1 MNKMKKM
8 KKVIFS
14 ILSIVVVLVI
24 LVFSLR
30 IYNDYKCKDTNAL
43 KSPEYYKDVT
53 NISLYPTDIDGVD
66 VTYVDE
72 GRMQGFRFVP
82 KEKSHKGLVI
92 CFGGSEGSPN
102 FETAKRLAEEGYE
115 TFALFMFGMKNQ
127 EQTLRKIP
135 LEQFEDVID
144 YINKNIKDNKPISV
158 LGASKGA
165 EYALNLASK
174 YSEIDNLILIA
185 PSSYNFAGL
194 DFKDYGSSWTYKGKE
209 LPYIDIKKSSF
220 SSFLKNIIVP
230 TIIKSPISYKETYKS
245 AIEQDSSSQ
254 EKLIPVKN
262 VKANILMIA
271 GEDDLMW
278 DSFAMAKKIKDQ
290 NPKAKIYSYKGAG
303 HIFAGNGVLNLGK
316 IRIATGG
323 TTESNDKAESES
335 RKTIDAFLKEN
346 HK

>member
-1 MNKMKKM
+1 MKKIFFR
-8 KKVIFS
+8 IFS
-14 ILSIVVVLVI
+14 IVIILVVLVFI
-24 LVFSLR
+24 LR
-30 IYNDYKCKDTNAL
+30 IYNDHKYKDNNAF
-43 KSPEYYKDVT
+43 KFPEYYKDVT

-82 KEKSHKGLVI
+82 KEKLHKGLVI
-92 CFGGSEGSPN
+92 CFGGSDGGPN

-135 LEQFEDVID
+135 LEQFKDVIN

-158 LGASKGA
+158 VAASKGA

-174 YSEIDNLILIA
+174 YPEIDNLILTA

-194 DFKDYGSSWTYKGKE
+194 DFKDYGSSWTYKGEE

-220 SSFLKNIIVP
+220 NSFLKNIIVP
-230 TIIKSPISYKETYKS
+230 AIIKSPISFKETYNS
-245 AIEQDSSSQ
+245 AIEKDSTSQ
-254 EKLIPVKN
+254 EKLIPAKD
-262 VKANILMIA
+262 VKANILLIV

-278 DSFAMAKKIKDQ
+278 DSLAMANKIKEQ

-323 TTESNDKAESES
+323 TAESNDKAESES
-335 RKTIDAFLKEN
+335 RKAIDAFLKEN

>member
-1 MNKMKKM
+1 MKKIFFG
-8 KKVIFS
+8 IFS
-14 ILSIVVVLVI
+14 VAIILVV

-30 IYNDYKCKDTNAL
+30 IYNDHKYKDTNTL
-43 KSPEYYKDVT
+43 KSPEYYNDVT

-72 GRMQGFRFVP
+72 GRMQGFRFIP

-135 LEQFEDVID
+135 LEQFEDVIN

-174 YSEIDNLILIA
+174 YSEIDNLILIS

-194 DFKDYGSSWTYKGKE
+194 DFNDYGSSWTYKGE
-209 LPYIDIKKSSF
+209 QLPYIDIKKSSF

-230 TIIKSPISYKETYKS
+230 TIIKSPISYRETYES
-245 AIEQDSSSQ
+245 AIEQDSSNQ

-262 VKANILMIA
+262 VKANVLMIA

-290 NPKAKIYSYKGAG
+290 NPKAKIYSYKEAG
-303 HIFAGNGVLNLGK
+303 HIFASNGVLNLGK

>member
-1 MNKMKKM
+1 MKKIFFR
-8 KKVIFS
+8 IFS
-14 ILSIVVVLVI
+14 IAIILVVLVFI
-24 LVFSLR
+24 LR
-30 IYNDYKCKDTNAL
+30 IYNDHKYKDNNAL
-43 KSPEYYKDVT
+43 KFPEYYKDVT
-53 NISLYPTDIDGVD
+53 DISLYPTDIDGVD

-92 CFGGSEGSPN
+92 CFGGSDGGPN

-127 EQTLRKIP
+127 KQTLTKIP
-135 LEQFEDVID
+135 LEQFEDLISYV
-144 YINKNIKDNKPISV
+144 NENIKDKKPISI
-158 LGASKGA
+158 LAASKGA

-174 YSEIDNLILIA
+174 YPEIDNLILYA

-220 SSFLKNIIVP
+220 KSFLKNIIGP
-230 TIIKSPISYKETYKS
+230 ALIKSPISFKETYNS
-245 AIEQDSSSQ
+245 AIEKDSYRQ
-254 EKLIPVKN
+254 EKLIPVKD
-262 VKANILMIA
+262 VKANILMIV

-278 DSFAMAKKIKDQ
+278 DSLAMANKIKDQ
-290 NPKAKIYSYKGAG
+290 NPKARIYSYKGAG
-303 HIFAGNGVLNLGK
+303 HIFAGNGILDLGK
-316 IRIATGG
+316 ARIATGG
-323 TTESNDKAESES
+323 SSEGNEEARNES
-335 RKTIDAFLKEN
+335 RKTIDAFLKES

>member
-1 MNKMKKM
+1 
-8 KKVIFS
+8 
-14 ILSIVVVLVI
+14 
-24 LVFSLR
+24 
-30 IYNDYKCKDTNAL
+30 
-43 KSPEYYKDVT
+43 
-53 NISLYPTDIDGVD
+53 
-66 VTYVDE
+66 
-72 GRMQGFRFVP
+72 MQGFRFVP

-135 LEQFEDVID
+135 LEQFEDVIN

-158 LGASKGA
+158 LGASKCA
-165 EYALNLASK
+165 EYALNLAGE
-174 YSEIDNLILIA
+174 YHEIDNLILMA

-220 SSFLKNIIVP
+220 NSFFKNIIVP
-230 TIIKSPISYKETYKS
+230 NIIKSPISYKETYNS
-245 AIEQDSSSQ
+245 AIKEDSTSQ
-254 EKLIPVKN
+254 EKLIPVKD
-262 VKANILMIA
+262 VKANILMIV

-278 DSFAMAKKIKDQ
+278 DSLAMANKIKEQ

-323 TTESNDKAESES
+323 TAENNDKAESES

>member
-1 MNKMKKM
+1 MKKIFFR
-8 KKVIFS
+8 IFS
-14 ILSIVVVLVI
+14 VVI
-24 LVFSLR
+24 LLVALVFILR
-30 IYNDYKCKDTNAL
+30 IYNDHKYKDNNAF
-43 KSPEYYKDVT
+43 KFPEYYKDVT

-82 KEKSHKGLVI
+82 KEKLHKGLVI
-92 CFGGSEGSPN
+92 CFGGSDGGPN
-102 FETAKRLAEEGYE
+102 FETAKRLAEDGYE

-135 LEQFEDVID
+135 LEQFEDVTS

-158 LGASKGA
+158 VAASKGA

-174 YSEIDNLILIA
+174 YPEIDNLILMA

-194 DFKDYGSSWTYKGKE
+194 DFKDYGSSWTYKGEE

-220 SSFLKNIIVP
+220 NSFLKNIIVP
-230 TIIKSPISYKETYKS
+230 SIIKSPISFKETYNS
-245 AIEQDSSSQ
+245 AIEKDSTSQ
-254 EKLIPVKN
+254 EKLIPAKD
-262 VKANILMIA
+262 VKANILLIV

-278 DSFAMAKKIKDQ
+278 DSLAMANKIKEQ

-303 HIFAGNGVLNLGK
+303 HIFASNGVLNLGK

-323 TTESNDKAESES
+323 TAEINDKAESES

>member
-1 MNKMKKM
+1 MKKIFFR
-8 KKVIFS
+8 IFS
-14 ILSIVVVLVI
+14 IAIILVVLVFI
-24 LVFSLR
+24 LR
-30 IYNDYKCKDTNAL
+30 IYNDHKYKDNNAL
-43 KSPEYYKDVT
+43 KFPEYYKDVT
-53 NISLYPTDIDGVD
+53 DISLYPTDIDGVD

-92 CFGGSEGSPN
+92 CFGGSDGGPN

-127 EQTLRKIP
+127 EQTLTKIP
-135 LEQFEDVID
+135 LEQFEDLIS

-174 YSEIDNLILIA
+174 YPEIDNLILYA

-220 SSFLKNIIVP
+220 KSFLKNIIGP
-230 TIIKSPISYKETYKS
+230 ALIKSPISFKETYNS
-245 AIEQDSSSQ
+245 AIEKDSYRQ
-254 EKLIPVKN
+254 EKLIPIKD
-262 VKANILMIA
+262 VKANILMIV

-278 DSFAMAKKIKDQ
+278 DSLAMANKIKEQ
-290 NPKAKIYSYKGAG
+290 NPNAKIYSYKGAG
-303 HIFAGNGVLNLGK
+303 HIFAGNGIINLVK
-316 IRIATGG
+316 ARIATGG
-323 TTESNDKAESES
+323 SSEGNEEARNES
-335 RKTIDAFLKEN
+335 RKTIDAFLKES

>member
-1 MNKMKKM
+1 MKKIFFR
-8 KKVIFS
+8 IFS
-14 ILSIVVVLVI
+14 IVIILVVLVFI
-24 LVFSLR
+24 LR
-30 IYNDYKCKDTNAL
+30 IYNDHKYKDNNAF
-43 KSPEYYKDVT
+43 KFPEYYKDVT

-92 CFGGSEGSPN
+92 CFGGSDGGPN

-135 LEQFEDVID
+135 LEQFEDVIS
-144 YINKNIKDNKPISV
+144 YINRNIRDNKPISV
-158 LGASKGA
+158 VAASKGA

-174 YSEIDNLILIA
+174 YPEIDNLILMA

-194 DFKDYGSSWTYKGKE
+194 DFKDYGSSWTYKGEE

-220 SSFLKNIIVP
+220 NSFLKNIIVP
-230 TIIKSPISYKETYKS
+230 AIIKSPISFKETYNS
-245 AIEQDSSSQ
+245 AIEKDSTSK
-254 EKLIPVKN
+254 EKLIPAKD
-262 VKANILMIA
+262 VKANILMIV
-271 GEDDLMW
+271 GEDDMMW
-278 DSFAMAKKIKDQ
+278 NSLAMANKIKEQ

-303 HIFAGNGVLNLGK
+303 HIFAGNGILNLGK
-316 IRIATGG
+316 IRVATGG
-323 TTESNDKAESES
+323 TAESNDKAKSES
-335 RKTIDAFLKEN
+335 RKTIDDFLKEN

>member
-72 GRMQGFRFVP
+72 GKMQGFRFVP

-135 LEQFEDVID
+135 LEQFEDVIN

-194 DFKDYGSSWTYKGKE
+194 DFKDYGSSWTYKGE
-209 LPYIDIKKSSF
+209 QLPYIDIKKSSF

-230 TIIKSPISYKETYKS
+230 TIIKSPISYKETYNS

-278 DSFAMAKKIKDQ
+278 DSFAMAQKIKDQ
-290 NPKAKIYSYKGAG
+290 NPKAKLYSYKGAG

>member
-1 MNKMKKM
+1 MKKIFFR
-8 KKVIFS
+8 IFS
-14 ILSIVVVLVI
+14 VVIILLA
-24 LVFSLR
+24 LVFILR
-30 IYNDYKCKDTNAL
+30 IYNDHKYKDTNAL
-43 KSPEYYKDVT
+43 KLPEYFKDV
-53 NISLYPTDIDGVD
+53 NDISLYPTDIDGVD

-82 KEKSHKGLVI
+82 KEKAHKGLVI

-102 FETAKRLAEEGYE
+102 FEKAKSLAEEGYE

-135 LEQFEDVID
+135 LEQFEDVIN

-165 EYALNLASK
+165 EYALNLACK
-174 YSEIDNLILIA
+174 YPEIDNLILIA

-220 SSFLKNIIVP
+220 SSFLKNILVP
-230 TIIKSPISYKETYKS
+230 AIIKSPISFKDTYNS
-245 AIEQDSSSQ
+245 AIEKDSSSQ
-254 EKLIPVKN
+254 EKLIPVKDI
-262 VKANILMIA
+262 KTNILMIV

-278 DSFAMAKKIKDQ
+278 DSLAMANKIKEQ

-303 HIFAGNGVLNLGK
+303 HICWQWY
-316 IRIATGG
+316 
-323 TTESNDKAESES
+323 
-335 RKTIDAFLKEN
+335 
-346 HK
+346 H

>member
-1 MNKMKKM
+1 MKKIFFRIFLV
-8 KKVIFS
+8 VI
-14 ILSIVVVLVI
+14 ILVV

-30 IYNDYKCKDTNAL
+30 IYNDHKYKDINAL
-43 KSPEYYKDVT
+43 NFPEYYKDVT
-53 NISLYPTDIDGVD
+53 NISLYPADIDGVD

-72 GRMQGFRFVP
+72 GRMQGFRFIP

-135 LEQFEDVID
+135 LEQFEDVIS
-144 YINKNIKDNKPISV
+144 YINKNIKDNKPINV

-174 YSEIDNLILIA
+174 YPEIDNLILIS

-220 SSFLKNIIVP
+220 NSFLKNIIVP
-230 TIIKSPISYKETYKS
+230 AIIKSPISYKETYNS
-245 AIEQDSSSQ
+245 AIEEDLTSQ
-254 EKLIPVKN
+254 EKLIPIKN
-262 VKANILMIA
+262 VKANILMIV
-271 GEDDLMW
+271 GEDDMMW
-278 DSFAMAKKIKDQ
+278 DSLAMANKIKEQ
-290 NPKAKIYSYKGAG
+290 NSKAMIYSYRGAG
-303 HIFAGNGVLNLGK
+303 HIFAGNGILNLGK

-323 TTESNDKAESES
+323 TIEGNEKARSES

>member
-1 MNKMKKM
+1 MKKIFFR
-8 KKVIFS
+8 IFS
-14 ILSIVVVLVI
+14 IVIILLVLVFI
-24 LVFSLR
+24 LR
-30 IYNDYKCKDTNAL
+30 IYNDHKYKDTNAL
-43 KSPEYYKDVT
+43 NFPEYYKDVT
-53 NISLYPTDIDGVD
+53 NISLYPKDIDGVD

-82 KEKSHKGLVI
+82 KEKSHKGIVI

-102 FETAKRLAEEGYE
+102 FENAKRLAKDGYE
-115 TFALFMFGMKNQ
+115 TLALFMFGMKNQ

-135 LEQFEDVID
+135 LEQFEDVIN

-174 YSEIDNLILIA
+174 YPEIDNLILIS

-209 LPYIDIKKSSF
+209 LPYIDIRKSSF
-220 SSFLKNIIVP
+220 KSFLKNVIVP
-230 TIIKSPISYKETYKS
+230 NIIKSPISYKETYKS
-245 AIEQDSSSQ
+245 AIEKDSLSK
-254 EKLIPVKN
+254 EKLISVKN

-278 DSFAMAKKIKDQ
+278 DSLAMAKKIKDQ
-290 NPKAKIYSYKGAG
+290 NPNAKVYSYKGAG

-323 TTESNDKAESES
+323 TIEGNEKARSES

>member
-1 MNKMKKM
+1 MKKI
-8 KKVIFS
+8 KKIFFGIVSVVI
-14 ILSIVVVLVI
+14 ILVV

-30 IYNDYKCKDTNAL
+30 IYNDYKYKDTNAL
-43 KSPEYYKDVT
+43 NFPEYYKDVT

-72 GRMQGFRFVP
+72 GGMQGFRFVP

-102 FETAKRLAEEGYE
+102 FENAKILAKEGYE

-127 EQTLRKIP
+127 AQTLTKIP
-135 LEQFEDVID
+135 LEQFEDVIN

-165 EYALNLASK
+165 EYALNLANK
-174 YSEIDNLILIA
+174 YPEIDNLILIS

-194 DFKDYGSSWTYKGKE
+194 DFKDYGSSWTYKGE
-209 LPYIDIKKSSF
+209 QLPYIDIKQSSF

-230 TIIKSPISYKETYKS
+230 TIIKSPISYKETYES

-254 EKLIPVKN
+254 EKLISVKN
-262 VKANILMIA
+262 VKANILLIA

-290 NPKAKIYSYKGAG
+290 NPHAKIYSYKGAG
-303 HIFAGNGVLNLGK
+303 HIFAGNGILNLGR

-323 TTESNDKAESES
+323 TIEGNDKAKSES
-335 RKTIDAFLKEN
+335 RKAIDAFLKEN

>member
-1 MNKMKKM
+1 
-8 KKVIFS
+8 
-14 ILSIVVVLVI
+14 
-24 LVFSLR
+24 
-30 IYNDYKCKDTNAL
+30 
-43 KSPEYYKDVT
+43 
-53 NISLYPTDIDGVD
+53 
-66 VTYVDE
+66 
-72 GRMQGFRFVP
+72 MQGFRFVP
-82 KEKSHKGLVI
+82 KKKSHKGLVI
-92 CFGGSEGSPN
+92 CYGGSEGSPN
-102 FETAKRLAEEGYE
+102 FESAKRLAEEGYE

-127 EQTLRKIP
+127 EPTLTKIP
-135 LEQFEDVID
+135 LEQFEDVIN

-165 EYALNLASK
+165 EYALNLACK
-174 YSEIDNLILIA
+174 YPEIDNLILIS

-194 DFKDYGSSWTYKGKE
+194 DFKDYGSSWTYKGKQ
-209 LPYIDIKKSSF
+209 LPYIDTKKSSF

-245 AIEQDSSSQ
+245 AIEQDPSSP

-262 VKANILMIA
+262 VKANILMIV

-278 DSFAMAKKIKDQ
+278 DSFAMAKKIKEQ
-290 NPKAKIYSYKGAG
+290 NPNAKIYSYKGAG

-323 TTESNDKAESES
+323 TIEGNEKARSES

>member
-1 MNKMKKM
+1 MKK
-8 KKVIFS
+8 KFFRIFS
-14 ILSIVVVLVI
+14 IVIILVVLVFI
-24 LVFSLR
+24 LR
-30 IYNDYKCKDTNAL
+30 IYNDHKYKDNNAL
-43 KSPEYYKDVT
+43 KFPEYFKDVT

-72 GRMQGFRFVP
+72 GRMQGFRLVP

-102 FETAKRLAEEGYE
+102 FENAKILAKEGYE
-115 TFALFMFGMKNQ
+115 TLALFMFGMKNQ

-135 LEQFEDVID
+135 LEQFEDVIG

-174 YSEIDNLILIA
+174 YPEIDNLILMA

-220 SSFLKNIIVP
+220 NSFLKNIIVP
-230 TIIKSPISYKETYKS
+230 AIIKSPISFKETYNS
-245 AIEQDSSSQ
+245 AIEKDSSSQ

-262 VKANILMIA
+262 VKANILMIV

-278 DSFAMAKKIKDQ
+278 DSLAMANKIKDQ
-290 NPKAKIYSYKGAG
+290 NPNAKIYSYKGAG
-303 HIFAGNGVLNLGK
+303 HIFAGNGILNLGK
-316 IRIATGG
+316 IRVATGG
-323 TTESNDKAESES
+323 TAEGNVKARSES
-335 RKTIDAFLKEN
+335 RKAIDAFLKEN

>member
-1 MNKMKKM
+1 MKKIFFRIFAV
-8 KKVIFS
+8 VII
-14 ILSIVVVLVI
+14 ILA
-24 LVFSLR
+24 LVFIIR
-30 IYNDYKCKDTNAL
+30 IYNDHKYKATDAL
-43 KSPEYYKDVT
+43 KLPEYYKDVT
-53 NISLYPTDIDGVD
+53 DISLYPTYIDGVD

-82 KEKSHKGLVI
+82 KEKLHKGLVI
-92 CFGGSEGSPN
+92 CFGGSDGGPN

-135 LEQFEDVID
+135 LEQFEDVIS

-158 LGASKGA
+158 FGASKGA

-174 YSEIDNLILIA
+174 YPEIDNLILIA

-194 DFKDYGSSWTYKGKE
+194 DFKDYGSSWTYKGEE
-209 LPYIDIKKSSF
+209 LPYIDIKKSSLN
-220 SSFLKNIIVP
+220 SFFKNIIGP
-230 TIIKSPISYKETYKS
+230 AIIKSPISFKDTYNS
-245 AIEQDSSSQ
+245 AIEEDATSQ
-254 EKLIPVKN
+254 EKLIPIKD

-278 DSFAMAKKIKDQ
+278 DSLAMANKIKEQ
-290 NPKAKIYSYKGAG
+290 IPNAKIYSYKGAG
-303 HIFAGNGVLNLGK
+303 HIFAGNGILDLGK
-316 IRIATGG
+316 IRVATGG
-323 TTESNDKAESES
+323 TAEGNEKAKSES
-335 RKTIDAFLKEN
+335 RKTIDAFLEEN

>member
-1 MNKMKKM
+1 MKKM

-82 KEKSHKGLVI
+82 KEKSHKGLVV

-102 FETAKRLAEEGYE
+102 FENAKILAKEGYE

-127 EQTLRKIP
+127 EQTLTKIP
-135 LEQFEDVID
+135 LEQFEDVIN

-230 TIIKSPISYKETYKS
+230 TIIKSPISYKETYNS

-254 EKLIPVKN
+254 EKLIPVKD
-262 VKANILMIA
+262 VKANILMIV
-271 GEDDLMW
+271 GEDDWMW

-290 NPKAKIYSYKGAG
+290 NPKAKLYSYKGAG

>member
-1 MNKMKKM
+1 MKKIFFR
-8 KKVIFS
+8 IFS
-14 ILSIVVVLVI
+14 IVIILVVLVFI
-24 LVFSLR
+24 LR
-30 IYNDYKCKDTNAL
+30 IYNDHKYKDNNAF
-43 KSPEYYKDVT
+43 KFPEYYKDVT

-82 KEKSHKGLVI
+82 KEKLHKGLVI
-92 CFGGSEGSPN
+92 CFGGSDGGPN

-135 LEQFEDVID
+135 LEQFEDIIS

-158 LGASKGA
+158 VAASKGA

-174 YSEIDNLILIA
+174 YPEIDNLILMA

-194 DFKDYGSSWTYKGKE
+194 DFKDYGSSWTYKGNE

-220 SSFLKNIIVP
+220 NSFLKNIIVP
-230 TIIKSPISYKETYKS
+230 TIIKSPISFKETYNS
-245 AIEQDSSSQ
+245 AIEKDSTSK
-254 EKLIPVKN
+254 EKLIPAKD
-262 VKANILMIA
+262 VKANILMIV
-271 GEDDLMW
+271 GEDDMMW
-278 DSFAMAKKIKDQ
+278 DSLAMANKIKEQ
-290 NPKAKIYSYKGAG
+290 NPKANIYSYKGAG
-303 HIFAGNGVLNLGK
+303 HIFAGNGILNLGK
-316 IRIATGG
+316 IRVATGG
-323 TTESNDKAESES
+323 TAESNEKAKSES
-335 RKTIDAFLKEN
+335 RKTIDDFLKEN

>member
-1 MNKMKKM
+1 M
-8 KKVIFS
+8 KKVFFRIF
-14 ILSIVVVLVI
+14 LVVIVI
-24 LVFSLR
+24 IALVFILR
-30 IYNDYKCKDTNAL
+30 IYNDKKYKDINSL
-43 KSPEYYKDVT
+43 NFPEYYKDVT

-72 GRMQGFRFVP
+72 GKMQGFRFVP
-82 KEKSHKGLVI
+82 MEKSHKGLVI
-92 CFGGSEGSPN
+92 CYGGSEGSPN
-102 FETAKRLAEEGYE
+102 FENAEILAKEGYE

-135 LEQFEDVID
+135 LEQFEDVIN

-165 EYALNLASK
+165 EYALNLACK
-174 YSEIDNLILIA
+174 YPEIDNLILIS

-220 SSFLKNIIVP
+220 SSFLKNILVP
-230 TIIKSPISYKETYKS
+230 AIIKSPISFKDTYNS
-245 AIEQDSSSQ
+245 AIEKDSSSQ

-278 DSFAMAKKIKDQ
+278 DSLAMAKKIKDQ
-290 NPKAKIYSYKGAG
+290 NPNAKIYPYKGAG

-316 IRIATGG
+316 IIIATGG
-323 TTESNDKAESES
+323 TTESNEKARSES

>member
-1 MNKMKKM
+1 MKKM

-72 GRMQGFRFVP
+72 GKMQGFRFVP

-144 YINKNIKDNKPISV
+144 YINKNTKDNKPISV

>member
-1 MNKMKKM
+1 MNKTKK
-8 KKVIFS
+8 IFFS
-14 ILSIVVVLVI
+14 ILSIVVILVI

-30 IYNDYKCKDTNAL
+30 IYNGHKYKDTNTL
-43 KSPEYYKDVT
+43 NFPEYYKDVT

-82 KEKSHKGLVI
+82 KEKLHKGLVI

-102 FETAKRLAEEGYE
+102 FENAKILAKEGYE

-127 EQTLRKIP
+127 AQTLTKIP
-135 LEQFEDVID
+135 LEQFKDVIN

-165 EYALNLASK
+165 EYALNLACK
-174 YSEIDNLILIA
+174 YPEIDNLILIA

-194 DFKDYGSSWTYKGKE
+194 DFKDYGSSWTYKGE
-209 LPYIDIKKSSF
+209 QLPYIDIKKSSF
-220 SSFLKNIIVP
+220 NSFLKNIIVP
-230 TIIKSPISYKETYKS
+230 TIIKSPISYKETYES

-290 NPKAKIYSYKGAG
+290 NPNAKLYSYKGAG
-303 HIFAGNGVLNLGK
+303 HIFAGNGVLNLG
-316 IRIATGG
+316 ITRIATGG
-323 TTESNDKAESES
+323 TIEENDKARSES

>member
-1 MNKMKKM
+1 MFFRIFLG
-8 KKVIFS
+8 VI
-14 ILSIVVVLVI
+14 ILLA
-24 LVFSLR
+24 LVFILR
-30 IYNDYKCKDTNAL
+30 IYNDHKYKDTNAL
-43 KSPEYYKDVT
+43 KSPEYYNDVT

-72 GRMQGFRFVP
+72 GMMQGFRFVP

-102 FETAKRLAEEGYE
+102 FETAQRLAEEGYE
-115 TFALFMFGMKNQ
+115 TFALFMFAMKNQ

-135 LEQFEDVID
+135 LEQFEDVIN

-174 YSEIDNLILIA
+174 YSEIDNLILMA

-194 DFKDYGSSWTYKGKE
+194 DFKDYGSSWTYKEKE

-230 TIIKSPISYKETYKS
+230 NIIKSPISYKETYSS
-245 AIEQDSSSQ
+245 AIEKDSSSQ
-254 EKLIPVKN
+254 
-262 VKANILMIA
+262 
-271 GEDDLMW
+271 
-278 DSFAMAKKIKDQ
+278 
-290 NPKAKIYSYKGAG
+290 
-303 HIFAGNGVLNLGK
+303 
-316 IRIATGG
+316 RC
-323 TTESNDKAESES
+323 
-335 RKTIDAFLKEN
+335 
-346 HK
+346 

>member
-1 MNKMKKM
+1 MKKM
-8 KKVIFS
+8 KKVFLS
-14 ILSIVVVLVI
+14 ILSIVVILVV

-30 IYNDYKCKDTNAL
+30 IYNDHKYKDVNAL
-43 KSPEYYKDVT
+43 NFPEYYKDVT

-72 GRMQGFRFVP
+72 GGMQGFRFVP

-102 FETAKRLAEEGYE
+102 FENAEILAKEGYE

-127 EQTLRKIP
+127 ESTLTKIP
-135 LEQFEDVID
+135 LEQFEDVIN

-158 LGASKGA
+158 LGVSKGA
-165 EYALNLASK
+165 EYVLNLANK
-174 YSEIDNLILIA
+174 YPEIDNLILIS

-194 DFKDYGSSWTYKGKE
+194 DFKDYGSSWTYKGE
-209 LPYIDIKKSSF
+209 QLPYIDIKTSSF
-220 SSFLKNIIVP
+220 NAFLKNIIVP
-230 TIIKSPISYKETYKS
+230 AIIKSPISYKETYNS

-254 EKLIPVKN
+254 EKLISVKN

-290 NPKAKIYSYKGAG
+290 NPNAKIYSYKGAG
-303 HIFAGNGVLNLGK
+303 HIFAGNGVLNLGR

-323 TTESNDKAESES
+323 TTEGNDKAKSES
-335 RKTIDAFLKEN
+335 RKTIEAFLKEN

>member
-1 MNKMKKM
+1 MKKIFFR
-8 KKVIFS
+8 IFS
-14 ILSIVVVLVI
+14 IVIILLVLVFI
-24 LVFSLR
+24 LR
-30 IYNDYKCKDTNAL
+30 IYNDHKYKDTNAL
-43 KSPEYYKDVT
+43 NFPEYYKDVT
-53 NISLYPTDIDGVD
+53 NISLYPKDIDGVD

-82 KEKSHKGLVI
+82 KEKSHKGIVI

-102 FETAKRLAEEGYE
+102 FENAKRLAKDGYE
-115 TFALFMFGMKNQ
+115 TLALFMFGMKNQ

-135 LEQFEDVID
+135 LEQFEDVIN
-144 YINKNIKDNKPISV
+144 YVNKNIKDNKPISV

-174 YSEIDNLILIA
+174 YPEIDNLILIS

-194 DFKDYGSSWTYKGKE
+194 NFKDYGSSWTYKGKE
-209 LPYIDIKKSSF
+209 LPYIDIRKSSF
-220 SSFLKNIIVP
+220 KSFLKNVIVP
-230 TIIKSPISYKETYKS
+230 NIIKSPISYKETYKS
-245 AIEQDSSSQ
+245 AIEKDSLSQ
-254 EKLIPVKN
+254 EKLISVKN

-278 DSFAMAKKIKDQ
+278 DSLAMAKKIKDQ
-290 NPKAKIYSYKGAG
+290 NPNAKVYSYKGAG
-303 HIFAGNGVLNLGK
+303 HIFACNGVLNLGK

-323 TTESNDKAESES
+323 TVEGNEKARSES

>member
-1 MNKMKKM
+1 MKKIFFR
-8 KKVIFS
+8 IFS
-14 ILSIVVVLVI
+14 VVI
-24 LVFSLR
+24 LLVALVFILR
-30 IYNDYKCKDTNAL
+30 IYNDHKYEDNNAL
-43 KSPEYYKDVT
+43 KFPEYYKDVT

-82 KEKSHKGLVI
+82 KEKLHKGLVI
-92 CFGGSEGSPN
+92 CFGGSDGGPN

-127 EQTLRKIP
+127 EQSLRKIP
-135 LEQFEDVID
+135 LEQFEDIISYV
-144 YINKNIKDNKPISV
+144 NENIKDKKPISI
-158 LGASKGA
+158 LAASKGA

-174 YSEIDNLILIA
+174 YPEIDNLILYA

-220 SSFLKNIIVP
+220 KSFLKNIIGP
-230 TIIKSPISYKETYKS
+230 ALIKSPISFKKTYNS
-245 AIEQDSSSQ
+245 AIEKDSDRQ
-254 EKLIPVKN
+254 EKLIPVKD
-262 VKANILMIA
+262 VKANILMIV

-278 DSFAMAKKIKDQ
+278 DSLAMANKIKDQ
-290 NPKAKIYSYKGAG
+290 NPKARIYSYKGAG
-303 HIFAGNGVLNLGK
+303 HIFAGNGIINLGK
-316 IRIATGG
+316 ARIATGG
-323 TTESNDKAESES
+323 SSEGNEEARNES
-335 RKTIDAFLKEN
+335 RKTIDAFLKES

>member
-1 MNKMKKM
+1 MKKLFFRIFLI
-8 KKVIFS
+8 VI
-14 ILSIVVVLVI
+14 ILVVLVFI
-24 LVFSLR
+24 LR
-30 IYNDYKCKDTNAL
+30 IYNDHKYKDINAL
-43 KSPEYYKDVT
+43 NFPKYYRDVT

-72 GRMQGFRFVP
+72 GEMQGFRLVP

-92 CFGGSEGSPN
+92 CFGGADGGPN
-102 FETAKRLAEEGYE
+102 FENAEILAKEGYE

-135 LEQFEDVID
+135 LEQFEDVIS

-165 EYALNLASK
+165 EYALNLACK
-174 YSEIDNLILIA
+174 YPEIDNLILIA

-220 SSFLKNIIVP
+220 NSFLKNIIVP
-230 TIIKSPISYKETYKS
+230 NIIKSPISYKETYNS
-245 AIEQDSSSQ
+245 AIEEDSTSQ
-254 EKLIPVKN
+254 EKLISVKG
-262 VKANILMIA
+262 VKANILMIV

-278 DSFAMAKKIKDQ
+278 DSLAMANKIKEQ
-290 NPKAKIYSYKGAG
+290 NSKAKIYSYKGAG
-303 HIFAGNGVLNLGK
+303 HIFAGNGILNLGK
-316 IRIATGG
+316 IRVATGG
-323 TTESNDKAESES
+323 TIEGNEKARSES

>member
-1 MNKMKKM
+1 MKKIFFRIFLI
-8 KKVIFS
+8 VI
-14 ILSIVVVLVI
+14 ILLA
-24 LVFSLR
+24 LVFILR
-30 IYNDYKCKDTNAL
+30 IYNDHKYKDINAL
-43 KSPEYYKDVT
+43 KFPEYYKDVT
-53 NISLYPTDIDGVD
+53 DISLYPTDIEGVD
-66 VTYVDE
+66 VTYVDQ

-92 CFGGSEGSPN
+92 CFGGSDGGPN
-102 FETAKRLAEEGYE
+102 FEKAKSLAEEGYE
-115 TFALFMFGMKNQ
+115 TFALFMYGMKNQ

-135 LEQFEDVID
+135 LEQFEDVIS
-144 YINKNIKDNKPISV
+144 YINENIKDNKPISV

-165 EYALNLASK
+165 EYALNLACK
-174 YSEIDNLILIA
+174 YPEIDNLILMA

-194 DFKDYGSSWTYKGKE
+194 DFKDYGSSWTYNGKE

-220 SSFLKNIIVP
+220 NSFLKNIIVP
-230 TIIKSPISYKETYKS
+230 TITKSPISFKETYNS
-245 AIEQDSSSQ
+245 AIKEDSSSQ
-254 EKLIPVKN
+254 EKLIPIKD
-262 VKANILMIA
+262 VKANILMIV

-278 DSFAMAKKIKDQ
+278 DSLAMADKIKEQ
-290 NPKAKIYSYKGAG
+290 NPKAKIYSYKEAG
-303 HIFAGNGVLNLGK
+303 HIFASNGVLNLGK

>member
-1 MNKMKKM
+1 MKKIFFG
-8 KKVIFS
+8 IFS
-14 ILSIVVVLVI
+14 VVIILVV

-30 IYNDYKCKDTNAL
+30 IYNDHKYKDTNTL
-43 KSPEYYKDVT
+43 KSPEYYNDVT
-53 NISLYPTDIDGVD
+53 NISLYPADIDGVD

-72 GRMQGFRFVP
+72 GRMQGFRFIP

-135 LEQFEDVID
+135 LEQFEDVIN

-174 YSEIDNLILIA
+174 YSEIDNLILIS

-194 DFKDYGSSWTYKGKE
+194 DFNDYGSSWTYKGE
-209 LPYIDIKKSSF
+209 QLPYIDIKKSSF

-230 TIIKSPISYKETYKS
+230 TIIKSPISYRETYES
-245 AIEQDSSSQ
+245 AIEQDSSNQ

-262 VKANILMIA
+262 VKANVLMIA

-290 NPKAKIYSYKGAG
+290 NPKAKIYSYKEAG
-303 HIFAGNGVLNLGK
+303 HIFASNGVLNLGK